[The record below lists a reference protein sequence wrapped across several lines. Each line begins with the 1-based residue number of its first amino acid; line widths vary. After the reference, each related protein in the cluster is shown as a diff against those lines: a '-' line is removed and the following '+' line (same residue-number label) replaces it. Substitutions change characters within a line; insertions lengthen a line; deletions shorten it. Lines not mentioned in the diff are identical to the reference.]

1 MMTASYLS
9 RRTIVIGA
17 VGLAV
22 VAAVQI
28 VGSALLGGGHPVLAA
43 RVSDIGELVV
53 VGAAALFVFMTA
65 AAYGRGE
72 AGRRQWALIGA
83 GVALFWLGEVVYTY
97 YDLVLGLTAPSP
109 GLTDLFW
116 VPQYPL
122 MAAGLILAA
131 LAYGA
136 VAPTRRPLVFSAVAA
151 VALGALLWV
160 FLVQGLVADASLAAG
175 EKVLSVF
182 YPVGDLLLFVAP
194 AIFIALVLGSFGGAR
209 LALPWRLIAAGVAL
223 IGATDAV
230 YSYMTQVDKYVS
242 GSWIDWGW
250 PLGYLLIGV
259 AALVAR
265 DAYRV

>member
-22 VAAVQI
+22 VVAVQI
-28 VGSALLGGGHPVLAA
+28 AASVLLGGGHPILAA
-43 RVSDIGELVV
+43 NVSDFGELFV
-53 VGAAALFVFMTA
+53 VGAAAVLVFMTA

-72 AGRRQWALIGA
+72 AGRLQWSLISA
-83 GVALFWLGEVVYTY
+83 GVTFFWLGEVVYTY
-97 YDLVLGLTAPSP
+97 YDLVLKLAPPSP
-109 GLTDLFW
+109 GMTDLFW

-122 MAAGLILAA
+122 MAAGLVLAA

-136 VAPTRRPLVFSAVAA
+136 IAPTRRPLVLSAVAA
-151 VALGALLWV
+151 VAMGALLWV
-160 FLVQGLVADASLAAG
+160 FLVQGLVADTSLAAG
-175 EKVLSVF
+175 EKVLSVA

-209 LALPWRLIAAGVAL
+209 LAMPWRLIAAGVAL

-230 YSYMTQVDKYVS
+230 YSYMTQVGTYVS

-259 AALVAR
+259 AAMVAR
-265 DAYRV
+265 DAYTV